1 MARHQRE
8 KVLKAGKPLSGK
20 EVATGLAMGGRLG
33 CLLLLVLLSLVV
45 TVFVWPIGLLMLF
58 LLALA
63 ALIAR

>member
-20 EVATGLAMGGRLG
+20 EVATGLAMGGRVG
-33 CLLLLVLLSLVV
+33 CFLLLVLVSLVV
-45 TVFVWPIGLLMLF
+45 AVFAWPIGLLLLF

-63 ALIAR
+63 ALMAH